1 VQTIGHRLSPFLA
14 LQTELSARRFDLV
27 VDSIGNVGTA
37 PRIWL
42 GALVGASISLN

>member
-1 VQTIGHRLSPFLA
+1 MGHRVSPFLA

-42 GALVGASISLN
+42 GALAGVSIRLN